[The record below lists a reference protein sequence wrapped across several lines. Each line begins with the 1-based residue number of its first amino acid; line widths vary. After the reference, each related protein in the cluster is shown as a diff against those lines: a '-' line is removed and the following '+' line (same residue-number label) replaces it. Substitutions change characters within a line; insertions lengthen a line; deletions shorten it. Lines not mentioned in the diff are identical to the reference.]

1 MKKQITCGDFEDIHI
16 ITKGSATYEA
26 LPLLYWHN
34 PLPYSFTYKV
44 LSVLF
49 IFCISTLYI
58 SRQGEIAEMN
68 NQQIEL
74 TGRIVTPNSPD
85 YNSAREEFNT
95 FFNKFPL
102 IIVLLKIRRM

>member
-1 MKKQITCGDFEDIHI
+1 MKHCLFFIGI
-16 ITKGSATYEA
+16 I
-26 LPLLYWHN
+26 LF
-34 PLPYSFTYKV
+34 PYSFTYKV

-74 TGRIVTPNSPD
+74 TGRIVTPTSPD

-95 FFNKFPL
+95 FFNKF
-102 IIVLLKIRRM
+102 R